1 MFKPIK
7 LVYSLYRNA
16 LRNSKYRW
24 WIIGGTFLWLVNPIN
39 TIPVVG
45 EVDDAIVLT
54 ILATEMSQIVL
65 ESVKNN
71 KQQKDSILTTQVTQ
85 EVFKAIP

>member
-16 LRNSKYRW
+16 LRSPKYRW
-24 WIIGGTFLWLVNPIN
+24 WIIGGTFLWLVGPIN

-45 EVDDAIVLT
+45 EIDDAIVLT
-54 ILATEMSQIVL
+54 IFTTEMSQIVL

-71 KQQKDSILTTQVTQ
+71 KQQKDSILTTEVTSTR
-85 EVFKAIP
+85 V